1 MKSWDRDGP
10 AAPVHGVPTG
20 CRAVP
25 LVEVVERDGARVE
38 VRDRRRRQKTT
49 EVVLVAD
56 PSHPLG
62 DVDDALRKFAL
73 GSGRRRWSTVAGRYG
88 ADAFDVALRLVRA
101 GVVELACEIDER
113 GTVGTPRWWE
123 PTPEALASS
132 RAELA
137 RQRSRA
143 LEEESTTRALVREL
157 GARFPAIAAALT
169 AARSPTA
176 VAVVTAA
183 AKDLLAG
190 IEHAGPR
197 AFSQTH
203 FGRTKAHDVVGILV
217 SAGVP
222 AEVLEQLGLR
232 RGDRIGLGGPLA
244 VRTDAG
250 VVDLSPLRGPVVVRL
265 DQRGL
270 RVSTSASLVVVLE
283 NLQPAEVVCARHPR
297 LAVVYTSGQFGPAT
311 SDLLTQLGT
320 GRRVVAIVDADFG
333 GARIARRVV
342 EAVPSAEIID
352 VGRWDYAQQQPFP
365 ADGISVKGLRA
376 LIDDPLVGPF
386 AEAILERG
394 YPVEQEASTLAI
406 VDALLAERP
415 DVITS

>member
-1 MKSWDRDGP
+1 MN
-10 AAPVHGVPTG
+10 AARSAP
-20 CRAVP
+20 
-25 LVEVVERDGARVE
+25 
-38 VRDRRRRQKTT
+38 
-49 EVVLVAD
+49 
-56 PSHPLG
+56 
-62 DVDDALRKFAL
+62 
-73 GSGRRRWSTVAGRYG
+73 
-88 ADAFDVALRLVRA
+88 
-101 GVVELACEIDER
+101 
-113 GTVGTPRWWE
+113 PRWWE
-123 PTPEALASS
+123 PTPDALASS

-143 LEEESTTRALVREL
+143 LEEESTTRVLVREL
-157 GARFPAIAAALT
+157 GASFPAVAEALT

-176 VAVVTAA
+176 IAVVTAA

-244 VRTDAG
+244 VETDAG

-320 GRRVVAIVDADFG
+320 GRRVVAIVDADLG

-342 EAVPSAEIID
+342 EAVSGAEIID
-352 VGRWDYAQQQPFP
+352 VGRWDHAQQQSFP

-415 DVITS
+415 DVMTS